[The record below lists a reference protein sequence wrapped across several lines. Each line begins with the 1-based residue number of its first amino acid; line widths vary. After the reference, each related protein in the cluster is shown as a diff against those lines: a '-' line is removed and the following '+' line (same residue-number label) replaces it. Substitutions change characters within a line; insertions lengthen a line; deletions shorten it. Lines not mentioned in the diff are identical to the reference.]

1 MGWEIHK
8 WCLTETTTC
17 VVAKPL
23 VIDKENSTRSL
34 VGEKA
39 LVSFSEC
46 WWLKVFHFLGSR
58 ENIAR
63 DFGLSPLS
71 DLGEHSLYFF
81 FFISIRPISFQT
93 VEPNELIVC
102 CWLHLCKRMV
112 FGHKIRIWNS
122 VFQLGCGFLQ

>member
-1 MGWEIHK
+1 MIG
-8 WCLTETTTC
+8 CLTETTTC

-23 VIDKENSTRSL
+23 VIDKENSKRSL

-71 DLGEHSLYFF
+71 DLGEHSLYCFF
-81 FFISIRPISFQT
+81 FLL
-93 VEPNELIVC
+93 V
-102 CWLHLCKRMV
+102 
-112 FGHKIRIWNS
+112 
-122 VFQLGCGFLQ
+122 